1 MHASSESSAGEGKE
15 DNMAQYDDLDPKSPD
30 GPEALT
36 TVSCKL
42 FGDMVTEHL
51 CMLRQ
56 RELDTRGGFTCEG
69 CAVNM
74 KKCYEHSHP
83 SQSCESKA

>member
-1 MHASSESSAGEGKE
+1 
-15 DNMAQYDDLDPKSPD
+15 MAQYDDLDPESSD

-36 TVSCKL
+36 TVSCRL

-51 CMLRQ
+51 CVLRR
-56 RELDTRGGFTCEG
+56 RELNARGGFTCEG

-74 KKCYEHSHP
+74 EKCYEPSHP
-83 SQSCESKA
+83 SQSCEPKP

>member
-1 MHASSESSAGEGKE
+1 
-15 DNMAQYDDLDPKSPD
+15 MAQYDDLDPESSD

-51 CMLRQ
+51 CVLRR
-56 RELDTRGGFTCEG
+56 RELNARGGFTCEG
-69 CAVNM
+69 CATDV
-74 KKCYEHSHP
+74 KKCFEHP
-83 SQSCESKA
+83 RPMQSCGPKR